1 MSDSTYSQAR
11 KLGLREMKGR
21 AAKHEDPYLP
31 SLEAILPHMS
41 ALNEVDLGTA
51 RIDIEQIVGTRT
63 STRRESFS
71 PSFYPLL
78 DEGSEFAAKWSSLAA
93 SHVKE
98 GIRDSITA
106 VEYLNRFYVVEGH
119 KRVSVL
125 RFFGATTVRAEVKR
139 LLPPRSDDPE
149 IAVYYEFLDFYKVT
163 QVNYIRFNRLGAYPN
178 MLKLLCGDDV
188 TPWNEERRRSFFSD
202 IARFRKVFAASPLAS
217 SLTQDEALMKYVEIF
232 GASAL
237 ADRPPLE
244 IKADLEAIKPE
255 LNSVKNESSPVLVT
269 DPAEAQPRSIISRI
283 VHPSVKMLR
292 VAFLHDKDPQH
303 SYWTDAHDLGR
314 QAAQEALGDKLE
326 TISRFNM
333 LEADFDAA
341 MKELA
346 DAGVDMVFSTTPRL
360 LSHTL
365 TAAADYPDIKF
376 LNCSLN
382 VSHPILR
389 CYYVR
394 MYEAKFLTGVIA
406 GALSERRSIGYICD
420 YPIYSMPASINAF
433 ALGVRMVNPRARVL
447 LEWSTVDGA
456 DINSIFSDYG
466 VTAVSGQDSLARDER
481 SRRTGLFLRQ
491 NGQQIHIAGSF
502 WDWGVLYRKIID
514 SVLDGS
520 WDSLNSES
528 DAGKTINYWWGLS
541 AGVVDVR
548 LGEKIPA
555 ETARLVKL
563 LRRSIADGSFRPF
576 DGPIYDQAGE
586 LRIAEGEILT
596 PHQILMM
603 DWLVENVDGHIPT
616 IEQLTPPAQELVKI
630 QGVLKEDKET
640 PAASAAEKTT

>member
-1 MSDSTYSQAR
+1 MDDSTYQQAR
-11 KLGLREMKGR
+11 KLGLKEVKIRT
-21 AAKHEDPYLP
+21 AKHEDPYLP
-31 SLEAILPHMS
+31 SLEEMLPHMS

-51 RIDIEQIVGTRT
+51 RVDIEQIVGTRT
-63 STRRESFS
+63 TARREAFS

-78 DEGSEFAAKWSSLAA
+78 EEGSEFAAKWSSLAA

-98 GIRDSITA
+98 GIRDSIVA

-125 RFFGATTVRAEVKR
+125 RFFGAATVRAEVKR
-139 LLPPRSDDPE
+139 LLPPRTDDPE

-163 QVNYIRFNRLGAYPN
+163 HVNYIRFSRLGAYPA
-178 MLKLLCGDDV
+178 MLKLLCGDDL
-188 TPWNEERRRSFFSD
+188 TPWDEERRRCFFSD
-202 IARFRKVFAASPLAS
+202 ITRFRKVFAASPLAN
-217 SLTQDEALMKYVEIF
+217 SLTQDEALMRYVEIF

-237 ADRPPLE
+237 TARPPME
-244 IKADLEAIKPE
+244 IKADLDAIKPE
-255 LNSVKNESSPVLVT
+255 LNSVKNESAPVLVT
-269 DPAEAQPRSIISRI
+269 DPSEAQPRNIISRI
-283 VHPSVKMLR
+283 VHPSVKKLK
-292 VAFLHDKDPQH
+292 VAFLHDKAPQS
-303 SYWTDAHDLGR
+303 SYWTDAHEQGR
-314 QAAQEALGDKLE
+314 QAAQEALGERLE
-326 TISRFNM
+326 TVSRFDM
-333 LEADFDAA
+333 LEADLDKV
-341 MKELA
+341 MQEL
-346 DAGVDMVFSTTPRL
+346 DGQGVNMVFSTTPRL
-360 LSHTL
+360 LSSTL
-365 TAAADYPDIKF
+365 KAAADYPDIKF

-389 CYYVR
+389 CYYAR

-406 GALSERRSIGYICD
+406 GALSEQRNIGYVCD

-456 DINSIFSDYG
+456 DIDSVFSNYG
-466 VTAVSGQDSLARDER
+466 VTAVSGQDSLLRDER
-481 SRRTGLFLRQ
+481 RRRTGVFLWQ
-491 NGQQIHIAGSF
+491 NGQQINLASSF
-502 WDWGVLYRKIID
+502 WDWGTFYRKIIE

-520 WDSLNSES
+520 WDTLNSES

-548 LGEKIPA
+548 MNEKVPV
-555 ETARLVKL
+555 ETARLVNL
-563 LRRSIADGSFRPF
+563 LRKSIADGSFRPF
-576 DGPIYDQAGE
+576 DGPVYDQQGQ
-586 LRIAEGEILT
+586 LRIAEGELLT

-603 DWLVENVDGHIPT
+603 DWLVENVDGEIPT

-640 PAASAAEKTT
+640 